1 MADHTRY
8 TDPLLKRAGSWLLTG
23 LAGIPGSLW
32 GGLRAA
38 GRGIGGVGRGIARR
52 FAELWEALRHGDIL
66 TRLSFVIMGAGCLFR
81 GQWLQG
87 LLYLAAQL
95 WYIFYMVT
103 TGGAL
108 LSQYV
113 TLGTNLRGEVW
124 DEEQQIWIYTQ
135 PDNSL
140 EILLFGTV
148 TVLLTL
154 LLLWLYSSNIRA
166 ARRNQLLREAG
177 KSIPGAR
184 ETLHE
189 LTDRRFQRLT
199 LAVPT
204 VLLVIFTVLPLIFM
218 VLMAFTNFDKAHQPP
233 GNLFTW
239 TGLDT
244 FKDLFG
250 GSSLI
255 SSTFVNLLGWTLVW
269 AFFATFTNY
278 LFGILLALLINRRGI
293 RFKGVWR
300 TVFVMTIAVPQF
312 VSLLLMSQLLSEQGA
327 VNMLLQR
334 WGLTDGALPF
344 LTNASWAR
352 VTVILVNM
360 WVGIPY
366 TLLITT
372 GILMNIPEELYES
385 ARIDGAG
392 PAATFFRITMPYMLF
407 VTAPYLITQFV
418 GNVNNF
424 NLIYLLTGGG
434 PLSLEYYQAGK
445 TDLLVT
451 WLYKQTVNEQNYN
464 LASAI
469 GILVFLLS
477 AVLSLAV
484 YTRSSA
490 AQREEEF
497 Q

>member
-1 MADHTRY
+1 
-8 TDPLLKRAGSWLLTG
+8 
-23 LAGIPGSLW
+23 
-32 GGLRAA
+32 
-38 GRGIGGVGRGIARR
+38 
-52 FAELWEALRHGDIL
+52 
-66 TRLSFVIMGAGCLFR
+66 
-81 GQWLQG
+81 
-87 LLYLAAQL
+87 
-95 WYIFYMVT
+95 
-103 TGGAL
+103 
-108 LSQYV
+108 
-113 TLGTNLRGEVW
+113 
-124 DEEQQIWIYTQ
+124 
-135 PDNSL
+135 
-140 EILLFGTV
+140 
-148 TVLLTL
+148 
-154 LLLWLYSSNIRA
+154 
-166 ARRNQLLREAG
+166 
-177 KSIPGAR
+177 
-184 ETLHE
+184 
-189 LTDRRFQRLT
+189 DRRFQWLT
-199 LAVPT
+199 LAIPT

-250 GSSLI
+250 GSARI
-255 SSTFVNLLGWTLVW
+255 SSTFFNLLGWTLVW

-293 RFKGVWR
+293 RFKGFWR

-327 VNMLLQR
+327 VNMLLQQL
-334 WGLTDGALPF
+334 GLTDSALPF
-344 LTNASWAR
+344 LTNATWAR

-392 PAATFFRITMPYMLF
+392 PAATFFRITLPYMLF

-434 PLSLEYYQAGK
+434 PLSLDYYQAGK

-484 YTRSSA
+484 YTRSAA

>member
-8 TDPLLKRAGSWLLTG
+8 TDPLWRRAGNWLLTG

-32 GGLRAA
+32 GGLRAV
-38 GRGIGGVGRGIARR
+38 GGVVRGLGTGLCRR
-52 FAELWEALRHGDIL
+52 LAELWEALRHGDAA
-66 TRLSFVIMGAGCLFR
+66 TRLSFLVMGAGCLWR

-95 WYIFYMVT
+95 WYILYMI
-103 TGGAL
+103 GSGAAL
-108 LSQYV
+108 LGQYV
-113 TLGTNLRGEVW
+113 TLGTSLRGEVW
-124 DEEQQIWIYTQ
+124 DEELQIWIYTQ

-148 TVLLTL
+148 TILLTL
-154 LLLWLYSSNIRA
+154 GFLWLYSSNIRA
-166 ARRNQLLREAG
+166 ALRNQRLREAE
-177 KSIPGAR
+177 KPIPGVR

-189 LTDRRFQRLT
+189 LTDRGFHRLT

-204 VLLVIFTVLPLIFM
+204 ILLVIFTILPLIFM

-244 FKDLFG
+244 FKNLFG
-250 GSSLI
+250 GSALI
-255 SSTFVNLLGWTLVW
+255 SSTFVRLLGWTLVW

-278 LFGILLALLINRRGI
+278 LFGIMLALLINRRSI
-293 RFKGVWR
+293 RFKGLWR
-300 TVFVMTIAVPQF
+300 TIFVMTIAVPQF

-327 VNMLLQR
+327 VNMLLQK
-334 WGLTDGALPF
+334 WGLMESALPF

-352 VTVILVNM
+352 ATVIVVNM

-392 PAATFFRITMPYMLF
+392 PAATFFRITLPYMLF

-434 PLSLEYYQAGK
+434 PLSLDYYQAGK

-477 AVLSLAV
+477 AVLSLTV
-484 YTRSSA
+484 YTRSGSV
-490 AQREEEF
+490 QREEEF

>member
-1 MADHTRY
+1 MSEISRVPVFRRIGA
-8 TDPLLKRAGSWLLTG
+8 G

-32 GGLRAA
+32 GGIRAFC
-38 GRGIGGVGRGIARR
+38 RGIAAAVRSIGR
-52 FAELWEALRHGDIL
+52 WFRLLFDALRHGDAL
-66 TRLSFVIMGAGCLFR
+66 TRLSFILMGAGCLFR
-81 GQWLQG
+81 GQWLTG
-87 LLYLAAQL
+87 LLYAAAEIG
-95 WYIFYMVT
+95 YIAYMVT
-103 TGGAL
+103 TGGTL
-108 LSQYV
+108 LRQYL
-113 TLGTNLRGEVW
+113 TLGETLRSEVW
-124 DEEQQIWIYTQ
+124 DEEQQIWVYTQ

-140 EILLFGTV
+140 RILLFGTV

-154 LLLWLYSSNIRA
+154 FMLWLYA
-166 ARRNQLLREAG
+166 ANVRTAYVNQQKRERG
-177 KSIPGAR
+177 ETIPTVRGQ
-184 ETLHE
+184 LNE
-189 LTDRRFQRLT
+189 LTDSHFQRLT

-204 VLLVIFTVLPLIFM
+204 ALLTVFTILPLIFM
-218 VLMAFTNFDKAHQPP
+218 VLMAFTNFDKDHQPP

-244 FKDLFG
+244 FIDLFG
-250 GSSLI
+250 GNALI
-255 SSTFVNLLGWTLVW
+255 STTFVRLLGWTLVW

-278 LFGILLALLINRRGI
+278 FFGILLAMLINRKSI
-293 RFKGVWR
+293 RFKGMWR

-327 VNMLLQR
+327 VNVLLKNL
-334 WGLTDGALPF
+334 GLIGEALPF
-344 LTNASWAR
+344 LTDAAWAR
-352 VTVILVNM
+352 VTVIVVNM

-366 TLLITT
+366 TLLICT
-372 GILMNIPEELYES
+372 GILINIPEDLYES

-392 PAATFFRITMPYMLF
+392 PAAVFFRITMPYMLF

-418 GNVNNF
+418 GNINNF

-434 PLSLEYYQAGK
+434 PLSLDYYQAGK

-464 LASAI
+464 LASVI

-477 AVLSLAV
+477 AVMSLTV
-484 YTRSSA
+484 YARSSS

>member
-1 MADHTRY
+1 MTEYSRGNIPF
-8 TDPLLKRAGSWLLTG
+8 TKRIGAG

-32 GGLRAA
+32 GGIRAA
-38 GRGIGGVGRGIARR
+38 GRGLVSAVRGIGRQIKLL
-52 FAELWEALRHGDIL
+52 FDALRFGDAL
-66 TRLSFVIMGAGCLFR
+66 TRLSFVFMGAGCLFR
-81 GQWLQG
+81 GQWLSG
-87 LLYLAAQL
+87 LLYLAAEAG
-95 WYIFYMVT
+95 YIGYMVT
-103 TGGAL
+103 TGGTL
-108 LSQYV
+108 LRRYL
-113 TLGTNLRGEVW
+113 TLGETLRGEVW
-124 DEEQQIWIYTQ
+124 DEEEQIWVYTQ

-140 EILLFGTV
+140 RILLFGTV

-154 LLLWLYSSNIRA
+154 GMLWLYAANVRA
-166 ARRNQLLREAG
+166 AFDNQRKRERG
-177 KSIPGAR
+177 VPVPTVR
-184 ETLHE
+184 QQLEE
-189 LTDRRFQRLT
+189 LADTRFQRLT
-199 LAVPT
+199 LSVPAALLT
-204 VLLVIFTVLPLIFM
+204 VFTILPLLFM
-218 VLMAFTNFDKAHQPP
+218 MLMAFTNFDKAHQPP

-239 TGLDT
+239 TGWET
-244 FKDLFG
+244 FRNLFG
-250 GSSLI
+250 GNALI
-255 SSTFVNLLGWTLVW
+255 STTFFRLLGWTLVW

-278 LFGILLALLINRRGI
+278 FFGIILALLINRKGI
-293 RFKGVWR
+293 RFKSLWR

-327 VNMLLQR
+327 VNVLLQNI
-334 WGLTDGALPF
+334 GLIQEALPF
-344 LTNASWAR
+344 LTDAAWAR
-352 VTVILVNM
+352 VTVIVVNM

-366 TLLITT
+366 TLLIST
-372 GILMNIPEELYES
+372 GILMNIPEDLYES

-392 PAATFFRITMPYMLF
+392 PAAVFFRITMPYMFF

-418 GNVNNF
+418 GNINNF

-434 PLSLEYYQAGK
+434 PLSLDYYQAGK

-477 AVLSLAV
+477 AAMSLLV
-484 YTRSSA
+484 YARSSS